1 MSEDFSC
8 SRLSQFF
15 TLTFEEKDFRFPSVP
30 KPVMGAPKA
39 IVVGTMARICSIFTG
54 AAEEAPFVFWDV
66 ELPAHAVRAMAQAA
80 MTAVRRLV
88 NM

>member
-1 MSEDFSC
+1 
-8 SRLSQFF
+8 
-15 TLTFEEKDFRFPSVP
+15 
-30 KPVMGAPKA
+30 MGAPKA

-54 AAEEAPFVFWDV
+54 AAEEAPFVSWDV
-66 ELPAHAVRAMAQAA
+66 KLPAHAVRAMAQAA